1 MICHFRN
8 SYPSIIVRKIGIVA
22 FRQNIKLLIKQNSN
36 LCSFF
41 MTACSRKPAAHRLQK
56 RGISRPMYTIPCPFA
71 FFQCISAIA
80 FQTSL
85 RIAPSSIFILH
96 FAPRSPYAINPIA
109 MLLLCT
115 QFQKFFTKIVNYT
128 CFSIIRIVVKGY
140 KILGGDF
147 YFYLQSYC
155 YNQADHG
162 LSVRFPRRYFF
173 P

>member
-1 MICHFRN
+1 MKPAPDPSMICHFRN
-8 SYPSIIVRKIGIVA
+8 AYPSIIVRKIGIVA

-109 MLLLCT
+109 MLLFCT

-128 CFSIIRIVVKGY
+128 CISLIRIVV
-140 KILGGDF
+140 
-147 YFYLQSYC
+147 
-155 YNQADHG
+155 
-162 LSVRFPRRYFF
+162 
-173 P
+173 